1 VVRPASPS
9 RPKHSAAA
17 GSVRA
22 AVLLEP
28 DRFEIRAFPVPR
40 VAADAALIDVE
51 LCGICGTDL
60 KYASG
65 HLPATYPIILGHEV
79 VGRIVAVGTL
89 AAERHGVSVG
99 DRVLV
104 ESSIPCWHCDA
115 CRSGAYRLC
124 PTKGGYGTRT
134 PTTVSPGLWGGLA
147 EQMFIAPGSIIH
159 RLPPTM
165 PAETAVGVPLLANG
179 LQWLVHHGG
188 MGPGD
193 RVLIQGCGPQG
204 LAAALV
210 AQSAGAGEVVVT
222 GLASDLARLAFAA
235 RSGARTVVVGP
246 DDSAAVRLERI
257 GSGFDVALDV
267 SGSPAA
273 IAAAPAHLRPRGTFV
288 LAGLVGRGANVPFAT
303 DELVYREIRIQAVLS
318 KDDAA
323 IRSALAL
330 VVGHPEIGAR
340 LDELITDVFP
350 LDDVASAIGAVK
362 AGLDGFVKAAVQ
374 PGLRG
379 PQRRRKVRLR

>member
-1 VVRPASPS
+1 MLVEPS
-9 RPKHSAAA
+9 
-17 GSVRA
+17 
-22 AVLLEP
+22 
-28 DRFEIRAFPVPR
+28 RFEIRPFPVPR
-40 VAADAALIDVE
+40 VATDAALVDVE

-65 HLPATYPIILGHEV
+65 QLPAPYPIILGHEV
-79 VGRIVAVGTL
+79 VGRIAVVGTL
-89 AAERHGVSVG
+89 AAERHGVAVG

-104 ESSIPCWHCDA
+104 ESSIPCWHCEE

-134 PTTVSPGLWGGLA
+134 PTTVPPGLWGGLA
-147 EQMFIAPGSIIH
+147 EQMFVAPGSILH
-159 RLPPTM
+159 RLPPAM

-210 AQSAGAGEVVVT
+210 ARSAGAREVVVT
-222 GLASDLARLAFAA
+222 GLESDGARLAFAA
-235 RSGARTVVVGP
+235 RTGARTVVVGP
-246 DDSAAVRLERI
+246 DDSAAARLERI
-257 GSGFDVALDV
+257 GSGFDIALDV

-273 IAAAPAHLRPRGTFV
+273 IASVPGHLRSRGTFI
-288 LAGLVGRGANVPFAT
+288 LAGLVGRGTTAPIAT
-303 DELVYREIRIQAVLS
+303 DELVWREIRIQAVLS
-318 KDDAA
+318 KDEAA

-330 VVGHPEIGAR
+330 VIGQPEIGAR
-340 LDELITDVFP
+340 LDELITDVYP
-350 LDDVASAIGAVK
+350 LDDVAAAIGALK
-362 AGLDGFVKAAVQ
+362 ARLDGFVKAAVQ

-379 PQRRRKVRLR
+379 AAQRRTPG